1 MDLQEYSMED
11 LLLTAIKSEEDN
23 YQLYS
28 TLNSKMGEDEISSDL
43 EYLAG
48 EEKKHR
54 ALLEKI
60 FSNRFPQEEVNVD
73 EIATDV
79 PLPMIDIAPGN
90 YPVGDLLSQV
100 MEAEKITAD
109 FYSSWKDIQPR
120 EDKEINKVL
129 EDLSKWEM
137 THHDI
142 VKDLRD
148 KKKKS
153 GKKIKWQR

>member
-1 MDLQEYSMED
+1 MDLQEYSMKD

-28 TLNSKMGEDEISSDL
+28 TLDSKMGDDEISSNL
-43 EYLAG
+43 EFLAG

-54 ALLEKI
+54 ALLERI
-60 FSNRFPQEEVNVD
+60 FFNRFPDLDIRVD

-109 FYSSWKDIQPR
+109 FYSSWKEIQP
-120 EDKEINKVL
+120 EQDKEMNRVL

-137 THHDI
+137 THYDM
-142 VKDLRD
+142 VKEMRD
-148 KKKKS
+148 KKRISQKE
-153 GKKIKWQR
+153 IIW